1 MSVLSALK
9 PASGSRH
16 KKHRLGRGKGS
27 GKGGTS
33 TKGHKGQ
40 KARSGY
46 KAPKGFEGGGMPLIR
61 RLPKFGFSNRRFQ
74 TCYAVLNVCS
84 LNRFDEEVNPRIL
97 YQSGLIKKNALVKI
111 LGKGELKKALK
122 VQAHK
127 FSAEALKAIKKAG
140 GQVLILDQKETQN
153 KEIKNKIKTNN

>member
-9 PASGSRH
+9 PAPGSRH

-74 TCYAVLNVCS
+74 TRYEILNVGH
-84 LNRFDEEVNPRIL
+84 LNRFDGEVNPQVL
-97 YQSGLIKKNALVKI
+97 YQSGMIKKKALVKI

-127 FSAEALKAIKKAG
+127 FSAEALKAIQKAR
-140 GQVLILDQKETQN
+140 GQALVLDQNKKQN
-153 KEIKNKIKTNN
+153 NEVKTNT